1 MLDQNHVFIC
11 VAVLQTYSISSLKV
25 NISVLNLERSDR
37 VLKINRIGEQILCQK
52 LSGGGGGGNRW
63 ELSNSLV
70 IAMFYNLT
78 D

>member
-52 LSGGGGGGNRW
+52 LSGGGGNRW

>member
-25 NISVLNLERSDR
+25 NISVWNLERSDR

-52 LSGGGGGGNRW
+52 LSGGGGGNRW

>member
-52 LSGGGGGGNRW
+52 LSGGGGGAIDGN
-63 ELSNSLV
+63 
-70 IAMFYNLT
+70 
-78 D
+78 

>member
-52 LSGGGGGGNRW
+52 LKGGGNRW